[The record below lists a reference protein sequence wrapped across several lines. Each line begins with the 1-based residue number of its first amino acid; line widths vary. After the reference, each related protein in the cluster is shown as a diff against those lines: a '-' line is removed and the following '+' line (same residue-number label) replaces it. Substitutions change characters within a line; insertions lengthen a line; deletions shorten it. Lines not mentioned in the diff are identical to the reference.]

1 MAKMLM
7 DNYAG
12 IAQAVNLVAEFLILA
27 GIFLLII
34 QMIWFFNLKHR
45 LINDW
50 LAKFVIGWH
59 VF

>member
-27 GIFLLII
+27 GILELLFNIKW
-34 QMIWFFNLKHR
+34 MTWFGSIFNPKLC
-45 LINDW
+45 
-50 LAKFVIGWH
+50 LAG
-59 VF
+59 